1 MSSTRLSAI
10 LDGILEA
17 GWLAAI
23 VVTPLFF
30 NIYSSRVFEP
40 DKLTTLR
47 SIALVMSAVWL
58 VRWVEERA
66 SGRQGSRRI
75 TWRTPLVLPTLLMIL
90 AYLVSTAFSLT
101 PYTSFFGS
109 YQRLQ
114 GTFTTFSYI
123 VIFFILLD
131 RLHSRAQVDRLIT
144 TLIINSLPI
153 ALYGFVQHAGRD
165 PLPWGGDVVR
175 RVASNMGNAIFVA
188 AYLIMAVP
196 PTLSRIVD
204 AFRSIL
210 DDEEAGTLH
219 VLQAAAYIFI
229 FLVQVI
235 AIWYTKSR
243 GPLLGLLAGVG
254 VWIFVGLLTLQQRG
268 LQTDSPSRR
277 GLLKDLGQG
286 MAFGLL
292 TILASGAAGGAVYL
306 LVRAGAG
313 PDSSLPQ
320 FGALTS
326 GGLVMAGFWLTFV
339 VNRRGW
345 RWLWASALVLAILAV
360 ALFFA
365 VNPGGPLHEW
375 AVNNPAIGRV
385 ARVLEV
391 ESGTGKVRALIWEGG
406 LKMIL
411 PHEPIQYPPT
421 ILRSEWRP
429 DPFNAIR
436 ILVGY
441 GPESMYVG
449 YNRFYPPPLGQ
460 VESRTASPDR
470 SHNET
475 LDSLIIT
482 GLLGFV
488 AYIWLFGSL
497 FYFGLRW
504 LGLLPTDW
512 RRRLFFGL
520 LVGGALLALA
530 IVLPTIGPHFFC
542 LAIPIGMVGGLFLYL
557 LVYAL
562 SRYAD
567 APSDAPSHPHTILL
581 MGLLA
586 TFVAH
591 FVEINFGIAIASTRT
606 TFWALAGVFVLLGL
620 QRVAEQ
626 REEQAATVPP
636 PPQSIPRSRRRRR
649 RRAKAPQTI
658 QRSPIP
664 LSWLWPTFGAAT
676 VGALI
681 LGTLAY
687 DFVNNV
693 ERLRDP
699 LQVFWRS
706 LTVIA
711 IPASRPPRTS
721 LGILM
726 VFGMTWLAIGLLTV
740 AQMVRLKVVPKRE
753 TWTAALIA
761 LLVPLAAWLIFGLVL
776 AGRHAHIVGRVVQD
790 INDVMQVAEFVA
802 DQVSVYY
809 AFLFAT
815 ILLGG
820 LALAGGNLRAGRWA
834 TPAGLLALLIAALSW
849 IAYGLVGVSGGAF
862 PLPGDLALATALG
875 IAGSLIVGGL
885 LYYLIPSLGNR
896 LEKIGWGEW
905 TAAFVAAIVLFV
917 VPIFAAAFNLQPIR
931 ADIVYKQGDPWD
943 RQRQFA
949 VSIPHYQR
957 AVELAPKEDFYYLY
971 LGRALLE
978 YASSL
983 EDVSQQTQALQE
995 TERVLLQAQ
1004 AIAPLNTDHSANLA
1018 RMYRRWAELPAGR
1031 DHRESLLNL
1040 ASRYYETATTLSPN
1054 NPILWNE
1061 WATLYYY
1068 GMGDKVGYQRCIS
1081 RSLELDSEFEQ
1092 TWLIVGDVR
1101 AGEGDLE
1108 GAAEAYRTA
1117 LEIKPRQPR
1126 VWNALGRVYL
1136 QLGRSAEAADA
1147 LLQSLELAPNA
1158 RDAWDT
1164 HRLLAIAYYQLGR
1177 LDQALA
1183 EAQTALQMAPE
1194 DQRSLV
1200 EELILQIQQP
1210 PPSEGGSP

>member
-17 GWLAAI
+17 GWLSAI

-47 SIALVMSAVWL
+47 SIALVMAAVWL
-58 VRWVEERA
+58 VRWAEERA
-66 SGRQGSRRI
+66 SGRREPSRI
-75 TWRTPLVLPTLLMIL
+75 TWRTPLVLPTLMTVIV
-90 AYLVSTAFSLT
+90 YLVSTAFSLS

-114 GTFTTFSYI
+114 GTFTTLSYI
-123 VIFFILLD
+123 VIFLILLD
-131 RLHSRAQVDRLIT
+131 RLRSRAQVDRLIT

-196 PTLSRIVD
+196 PTLSRIVE

-210 DDEEAGTLH
+210 EEEEAGTLY

-229 FLVQVI
+229 LLVQVI

-254 VWIFVGLLTLQQRG
+254 IWAFVGLLILRRR
-268 LQTDSPSRR
+268 SPPPDGPPRR
-277 GLLKDLGQG
+277 VLLKDLGQG
-286 MAFGLL
+286 LAFGLL
-292 TILASGAAGGAVYL
+292 TILATGAAGGAVYL
-306 LVRAGAG
+306 LLRRVLASG
-313 PDSSLPQ
+313 SSLPP
-320 FGALTS
+320 FGALIT
-326 GGLVMAGFWLTFV
+326 GGLVMAGLWLTFI

-345 RWLWASALVLAILAV
+345 RWLWASALILAV
-360 ALFFA
+360 IAIALFFA

-375 AVNNPAIGRV
+375 AVSNPAIGRV
-385 ARVLEV
+385 ANVLEAG
-391 ESGTGKVRALIWEGG
+391 SGTGRVRALIWEGG

-421 ILRSEWRP
+421 ILRPEWKP
-429 DPFNAIR
+429 DPFNAVR
-436 ILVGY
+436 FLVGY

-449 YNRFYPPPLGQ
+449 YNRFYPPLLGH

-482 GLLGFV
+482 GLPGFV

-504 LGLLPTDW
+504 LGLLPADW
-512 RRRLFFGL
+512 RRWLFFGL
-520 LVGGALLALA
+520 LAGGALLATA
-530 IVLPTIGPHFFC
+530 IVVPTIGPHFFC
-542 LAIPIGMVGGLFLYL
+542 LAIPIGLVGGLFLYL
-557 LVYAL
+557 LIYAFSLYLAPPPEGPLHPYAL
-562 SRYAD
+562 
-567 APSDAPSHPHTILL
+567 PL
-581 MGLLA
+581 MGLLS
-586 TFVAH
+586 TFIAH

-606 TFWALAGVFVLLGL
+606 TFWALAGVFVMLGL
-620 QRVAEQ
+620 RQIAEQ
-626 REEQAATVPP
+626 QEERTAVVSSSSQPASRA
-636 PPQSIPRSRRRRR
+636 RRRRR
-649 RRAKAPQTI
+649 RRTKAAQGERRP
-658 QRSPIP
+658 SS

-676 VGALI
+676 LGALI

-693 ERLRDP
+693 ERLKDP

-726 VFGMTWLAIGLLTV
+726 IFGMTWLAIGLLTV
-740 AQMVRLKVVPKRE
+740 AQMVRSKAVPKRE
-753 TWTAALIA
+753 TGMAALIA
-761 LLVPLAAWLIFGLVL
+761 LLVPLAAWLVFGFAL
-776 AGRHAHIVGRVVQD
+776 AGRHAAIVGRAVQD
-790 INDVMQVAEFVA
+790 INDVLRVAEFVA
-802 DQVSVYY
+802 DQMTVYY
-809 AFLFAT
+809 VFLFAT

-820 LALAGGNLRAGRWA
+820 LALAGGSLRAGPWA
-834 TPAGLLALLIAALSW
+834 TPAGLVALLVAGLSW
-849 IAYGLVGVSGGAF
+849 IAYGLVNSGEVF
-862 PLPGDLALATALG
+862 PMPGDLAIAAALG
-875 IAGSLIVGGL
+875 IVGTLVVGGL
-885 LYYLIPSLGNR
+885 LYFLVPSLGNWLSR
-896 LEKIGWGEW
+896 TGWKEW
-905 TAAFVAAIVLFV
+905 TAAFVAALVLLV
-917 VPIFAAAFNLQPIR
+917 VPIFAVAFNLQPIR
-931 ADIVYKQGDPWD
+931 ADIVYKQADPWD
-943 RQRQFA
+943 RQGQFA
-949 VSIPHYQR
+949 VAIPHYQR
-957 AVELAPKEDFYYLY
+957 AIELAPKEDFYYLY

-983 EDVSQQTQALQE
+983 EDVEQQTQALQE

-1018 RMYRRWAELPAGR
+1018 RMYRRWADLPAGK
-1031 DHRESLLNL
+1031 DHRQSLLDL

-1068 GMGDKVGYQRCIS
+1068 GMGNKIGYQRCIS
-1081 RSLELDSEFEQ
+1081 RSLELDPEFEQ
-1092 TWLIVGDVR
+1092 TWLIIGDVR
-1101 AGEGDLE
+1101 VGEGDLE
-1108 GAAEAYRTA
+1108 GAVEAYRTA
-1117 LEIKPRQPR
+1117 LEIRRRQPR
-1126 VWNALGRVYL
+1126 VWGALGRVYL
-1136 QLGRSAEAADA
+1136 QLGRNAEAVEA
-1147 LLQSLELAPNA
+1147 LQQYLEMAPNA
-1158 RDAWDT
+1158 RDAWDV
-1164 HRLLAIAYYQLGR
+1164 HRLLAIAYYQMGR
-1177 LDQALA
+1177 LDEALA
-1183 EAQTALQMAPE
+1183 EAQTSLQMAPE
-1194 DQRSLV
+1194 DQRPLV
-1200 EELILQIQQP
+1200 EDMIQQMQSLLT
-1210 PPSEGGSP
+1210 PSEGGSP

>member
-1 MSSTRLSAI
+1 MSSTRLSAV

-17 GWLAAI
+17 GWLSAI

-66 SGRQGSRRI
+66 SGRRGPRRI

-90 AYLVSTAFSLT
+90 VYLISTAFSLT

-114 GTFTTFSYI
+114 GTFTTLSYI

-131 RLHSRAQVDRLIT
+131 RLRSRAQVDRLLT
-144 TLIINSLPI
+144 TLILNSLPI

-165 PLPWGGDVVR
+165 PLPWGGDVTR

-210 DDEEAGTLH
+210 SDEEAGMLH

-235 AIWYTKSR
+235 AVWYTKSR
-243 GPLLGLLAGVG
+243 GPLLGLLAGLG
-254 VWIFVGLLTLQQRG
+254 VWTFVGLLTLRAHVPRTG
-268 LQTDSPSRR
+268 SSPRQA
-277 GLLKDLGQG
+277 LLKDLGQG
-286 MAFGLL
+286 LAFGLL
-292 TILASGAAGGAVYL
+292 AILASGAAGGAVYL
-306 LVRAGAG
+306 LARTVAGSG
-313 PDSSLPQ
+313 SSIPQ
-320 FGALTS
+320 FGALVG
-326 GGLVMAGFWLTFV
+326 GGLVMAGLWLAFV
-339 VNRRGW
+339 VNQRGW
-345 RWLWASALVLAILAV
+345 RWLWASALMVAVLVV

-385 ARVLEV
+385 AKVLEA

-436 ILVGY
+436 LLVGY

-449 YNRFYPPPLGQ
+449 YNRFYPPFLGH

-482 GLLGFV
+482 GIPGFI

-504 LGLLPTDW
+504 LGFLPADW
-512 RRRLFFGL
+512 RRWLFFGL
-520 LVGGALLALA
+520 LAGGALLAMA
-530 IVLPTIGPHFFC
+530 IVIPTLGPHFFC
-542 LAIPIGMVGGLFLYL
+542 LALPVGMVGGLFLYL
-557 LVYAL
+557 LVYAFSL
-562 SRYAD
+562 YWD
-567 APSDAPSHPHTILL
+567 KPSSASSHPYTILL
-581 MGLLA
+581 TGLLA

-606 TFWALAGVFVLLGL
+606 TFWALAGTFVLLGL
-620 QRVAEQ
+620 RQIVEQ
-626 REEQAATVPP
+626 RQEQAATASSPAAP
-636 PPQSIPRSRRRRR
+636 APRSRRRRR
-649 RRAKAPQTI
+649 RRVKAPQAP
-658 QRSPIP
+658 QRSPSP
-664 LSWLWPTFGAAT
+664 LAWLWPTFGAAT
-676 VGALI
+676 IGALI

-693 ERLRDP
+693 ERLKDP

-711 IPASRPPRTS
+711 IPASQPPRIS

-740 AQMVRLKVVPKRE
+740 AQMVRSGVVPRRE
-753 TWTAALIA
+753 TWAAALVVF
-761 LLVPLAAWLIFGLVL
+761 LVSLVVWLAFGLVL
-776 AGRHAHIVGRVVQD
+776 AGRHAYIVGRAVR
-790 INDVMQVAEFVA
+790 DVSDVLWIAEFVA
-802 DQVSVYY
+802 DQVNVYY
-809 AFLFAT
+809 AFLFT
-815 ILLGG
+815 IILLGG
-820 LALAGGNLRAGRWA
+820 LALAGGSLGRGTWA
-834 TPAGLLALLIAALSW
+834 TPAGLLALLVAAFSW
-849 IAYGLVGVSGGAF
+849 IAYGLVGTSGGAF
-862 PLPGDLALATALG
+862 PRPGDLALAATLG
-875 IAGSLIVGGL
+875 IVGTLTVGGL
-885 LYYLIPSLGNR
+885 VYFLTPSLGNR
-896 LEKIGWGEW
+896 LRTVGWGEW
-905 TAAFVAAIVLFV
+905 AVA
-917 VPIFAAAFNLQPIR
+917 FAAALVLFLAPVFAASFNLQPIR
-931 ADIVYKQGDPWD
+931 ADIVYKQADPWD
-943 RQRQFA
+943 RQGQFA
-949 VSIPHYQR
+949 VAIPHYQR
-957 AVELAPKEDFYYLY
+957 AIELAPKEDFYYLY

-983 EDVSQQTQALQE
+983 EDVNQQVQALQE

-1018 RMYRRWAELPAGR
+1018 RMYRRWSELPAGR
-1031 DHRESLLNL
+1031 EQRQSLLNL

-1068 GMGDKVGYQRCIS
+1068 SLGDKLGYRRCIS
-1081 RSLELDSEFEQ
+1081 RSLSLDPEFEQ
-1092 TWLIVGDVR
+1092 TWLIVGDIRV
-1101 AGEGDLE
+1101 GEGDLE
-1108 GAAEAYRTA
+1108 GAVEAYRTA

-1126 VWNALGRVYL
+1126 VWSALGRVYL

-1147 LLQSLELAPNA
+1147 LRQSLELAPNA
-1158 RDAWDT
+1158 RDAWET
-1164 HRLLAIAYYQLGR
+1164 HRLLAIAYYQMGY
-1177 LDQALA
+1177 LDQALL
-1183 EAQTALQMAPE
+1183 EAQTALALAPE
-1194 DQRSLV
+1194 DQRPLV
-1200 EELILQIQQP
+1200 EDLIQQLQQAL
-1210 PPSEGGSP
+1210 PSGGGSP